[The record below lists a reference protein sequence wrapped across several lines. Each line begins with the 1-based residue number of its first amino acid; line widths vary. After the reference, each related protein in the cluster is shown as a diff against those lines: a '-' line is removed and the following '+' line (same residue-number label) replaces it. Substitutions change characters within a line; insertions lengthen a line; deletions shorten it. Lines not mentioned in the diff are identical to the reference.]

1 MKYFLLLKRGQ
12 QTCHVVSVQSEGAL
26 KHVHTIANCEKK
38 NLVGFF
44 FSSQKS
50 FLFLPFSTH
59 LCKQQLTRYQ
69 RWFVSLSGL
78 PPCCCLLVV
87 QRLCLTHCF
96 LCMCCLDAEMELNRE
111 IANTVYWAL
120 PKITSLSCMIPLYL
134 FYKSRWSDSC
144 TLCKKRRE
152 ALFFL
157 QFGKPFFYNNCKII
171 L

>member
-1 MKYFLLLKRGQ
+1 MPCLVSTVRGS
-12 QTCHVVSVQSEGAL
+12 TKACTYNSKL
-26 KHVHTIANCEKK
+26 WKK